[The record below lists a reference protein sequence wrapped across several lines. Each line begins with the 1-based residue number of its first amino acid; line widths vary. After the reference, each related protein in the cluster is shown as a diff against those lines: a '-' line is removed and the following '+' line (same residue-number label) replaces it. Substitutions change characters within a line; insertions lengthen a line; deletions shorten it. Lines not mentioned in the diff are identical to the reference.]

1 MRYFVAFWQLAPH
14 AFMLSST
21 MRNTITF
28 LLLIHSLSLYGQTH
42 HPWELGMGIGAAAYL
57 GETNDLQLGTPAKG
71 FHPEIN
77 LQARKNL
84 NNSLALR
91 AQVLFTRISGNDRH
105 FRTPAW
111 RQERGLLV
119 NSSLLNISLTGEFY
133 PTGIYTHKKGKSRK
147 QHTKRRV
154 FTPFIAAGLG
164 VDFTNPKVYWN
175 DQPSNDYLDPLLV
188 SIDKGRSNKPDISVP
203 VGLGARFSLSKRL
216 TLGIEGFIVP
226 TLGDY
231 LDGVSVAGNPDDND
245 WYVFA
250 GLSGCYAFGESNRKN
265 KKPETE
271 KPETASKPAE
281 PDRDNDGI
289 PDIYDQ
295 CPDGA
300 GTLQL
305 FGCPDS
311 DRDGV
316 ADRDDHCPDV
326 PGLASLKG
334 CTDMDEDGIADKDD
348 SCPDQKGTLEYRG
361 CPPVD
366 RDKDGVADAED
377 LCPDMRGQLRY
388 KGCPDSDA
396 DGIPD
401 NKDACPGIAGPERL
415 KGCPDSDADG
425 ISDKE
430 DECPTLA
437 GIPEK
442 NGCPEALP
450 PAPGVPF
457 KAVYFGSTLEGWYNT
472 SIVTLDEVVTILQAD
487 PMLEARM
494 EGHTDNTGQ
503 EPANDL
509 LAEKRAKRC
518 RDYLITKGID
528 PKRLSYLGHG
538 SQKPFVPNDTR
549 ENRQLNRRVEI
560 HFLRSG
566 KAVK

>member
-1 MRYFVAFWQLAPH
+1 
-14 AFMLSST
+14 
-21 MRNTITF
+21 MRNTITY
-28 LLLIHSLSLYGQTH
+28 LLIILSGIAHGQTL
-42 HPWELGMGIGAAAYL
+42 HPWEIGMGIGTAAYL
-57 GETNDLQLGTPAKG
+57 GETNEIQLGAKTEG
-71 FHPEIN
+71 FQPGMGLH
-77 LQARKNL
+77 ARKNL
-84 NNSLALR
+84 SNTLAIKANL
-91 AQVLFTRISGNDRH
+91 LFTRISGNDLN
-105 FRTPAW
+105 FNTPAW
-111 RQERGLLV
+111 RQERGLSFTGTLV
-119 NSSLLNISLTGEFY
+119 DFSISGEFY
-133 PTGIYTHKKGKSRK
+133 PAGIYTLKKGKSK
-147 QHTKRRV
+147 SISKKRRS
-154 FTPFIAAGLG
+154 FAPFLTAGLG
-164 VDFTNPKVYWN
+164 LVNARPKVYWN
-175 DQPSNDYLDPLLV
+175 DQTPNDYLDPVLV
-188 SIDKGRSNKPDISVP
+188 SIDKSHTPKPDISIP
-203 VGLGARFSLSKRL
+203 IGLGARFRIGDRF
-216 TLGIEGFIVP
+216 TLGIEGFIAP

-231 LDGVSVAGNPDDND
+231 LDGISIAGNPDDND
-245 WYVFA
+245 WYLFA
-250 GLSGCYAFGESNRKN
+250 GLSGAYAFGEN
-265 KKPETE
+265 KKQ
-271 KPETASKPAE
+271 SNKPAKESPEASIKPSE

-305 FGCPDS
+305 YGCPDT
-311 DRDGV
+311 DGDGV
-316 ADRDDHCPDV
+316 ADRDDHCPET
-326 PGLASLKG
+326 PGIPSLKG
-334 CTDMDEDGIADKDD
+334 CTDQDEDGIADKDD
-348 SCPDQKGTLEYRG
+348 NCPDIKGTLEYRG

-377 LCPDMRGQLRY
+377 LCPDMRGTLRW
-388 KGCPDSDA
+388 KGCPDTDS

-401 NKDACPGIAGPERL
+401 NKDACPGIAGPERF
-415 KGCPDSDADG
+415 KGCPDTDADG

-472 SIVTLDEVVTILQAD
+472 SLITLDEVAAILQAD
-487 PMLEARM
+487 PGLEARL

-528 PKRLSYLGHG
+528 PKRMSYLGHG
-538 SQKPFVPNDTR
+538 SHKPFVPNDTR

-566 KAVK
+566 KPTN